1 LGGEVE
7 LMLISEGYDMYLGYL
22 RKLQQRIHG
31 MAVFDKED
39 WVWARRNRAGAF
51 FCTHHGPT
59 IPLE

>member
-1 LGGEVE
+1 
-7 LMLISEGYDMYLGYL
+7 MLISEGYDMYLGYL